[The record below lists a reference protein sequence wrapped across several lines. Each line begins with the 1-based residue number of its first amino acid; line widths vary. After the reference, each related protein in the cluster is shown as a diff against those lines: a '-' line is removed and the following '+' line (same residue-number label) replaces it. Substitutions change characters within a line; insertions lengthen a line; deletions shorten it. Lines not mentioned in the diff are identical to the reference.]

1 MMPLDY
7 ILVVKK
13 NSYRRRKKKQKA
25 SAEFFGRV
33 GGLCTGFTVTL
44 EIDSRDSIS
53 EFILYGSKS
62 E

>member
-1 MMPLDY
+1 M
-7 ILVVKK
+7 VKK
-13 NSYRRRKKKQKA
+13 NSYRRGKKKKQKA

-53 EFILYGSKS
+53 EFILCGSKS

>member
-1 MMPLDY
+1 M
-7 ILVVKK
+7 VKK